1 MVVAIDTALV
11 LLVVMAMKVMLIS
24 SFEIETSLCILLS
37 TSRVECVCMCV
48 HMKHWSIARTEVKD

>member
-24 SFEIETSLCILLS
+24 SFEIETSLCI
-37 TSRVECVCMCV
+37 
-48 HMKHWSIARTEVKD
+48 